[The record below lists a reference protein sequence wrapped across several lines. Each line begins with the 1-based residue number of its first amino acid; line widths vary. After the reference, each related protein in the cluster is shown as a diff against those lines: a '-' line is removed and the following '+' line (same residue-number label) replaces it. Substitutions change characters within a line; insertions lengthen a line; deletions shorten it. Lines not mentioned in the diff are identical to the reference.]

1 MKLLNHC
8 SGYSEKVKIK
18 ALFLIFNLFI
28 CALALGQNYTI
39 TEKNIRFIDYPGFPN
54 ANSTWGDIGF
64 SSKYNAVYI
73 GVTNHVDSIAMY
85 EYSIDHDNMVFKG
98 FIGDL
103 ANLRNYQWQGK
114 IHTKIVEG
122 PDGCMYFG
130 TDGGESREEY
140 LMEHP
145 HGYAGSF
152 FMKWDPSADKL
163 SNLGSGLQYESIKDV
178 EIDFETGN
186 IYAVSYPQV
195 HFLIYNPESNK
206 LRDLGR
212 LGSSHVPRV
221 MFTDRWGNCYYVDWR
236 QRLVMYD
243 KSKDKLVFAKESLP
257 AFQSTPGS
265 KIITGI
271 TAFAHDEKNNTIY
284 LITYGAKIIA
294 FHPQKTG
301 IGKVEDLGGV
311 VPEGFVDP
319 MWEPYCPNLS
329 FADNGK
335 LYYAIGGHGNYV
347 IDEKV
352 VFMEFDPQSKT
363 HKIIYEFPLTV
374 ASEVTGSNV
383 RDKEGNLYFAVRKH
397 VAKDGAAGPGEDE
410 SEGYGYLPLMM
421 IFNPEK
427 EVAK

>member
-1 MKLLNHC
+1 MKLLHNCIFSICNLLIC
-8 SGYSEKVKIK
+8 S
-18 ALFLIFNLFI
+18 
-28 CALALGQNYTI
+28 LAFGQNYTI
-39 TEKNIRFIDYPGFPN
+39 TEKNIRYIDYPQFPN
-54 ANSTWGDIGF
+54 ANSTWGDIGY
-64 SSKYNAVYI
+64 SSTHNAVYI
-73 GVTNHVDSIAMY
+73 GVTNHMDSIAMY
-85 EYSIDHDNMVFKG
+85 EYSIDKNNMVLKG
-98 FIGDL
+98 FLSDH

-122 PDGCMYFG
+122 PDGCMYFA

-152 FMKWDPSADKL
+152 FMKWDPSVDKL
-163 SNLGSGLQYESIKDV
+163 TNLGSGLQYESIKDV
-178 EIDFETGN
+178 DIDFETGN
-186 IYAVSYPQV
+186 IYAVTYPQV
-195 HFLIYNPESNK
+195 HFLVYNPESNM

-221 MFTDRWGNCYYVDWR
+221 MFTDTWGNCYYVDWR

-257 AFQSTPGS
+257 AFQGTPGS

-271 TAFAHDEKNNTIY
+271 TAFAHEKKTNTIY
-284 LITYGAKIIA
+284 LITYGAKIVA

-311 VPEGFVDP
+311 VPEGFIDQ

-329 FADNGK
+329 IADNGK

-352 VFMEFDPQSKT
+352 VFMEFNPRSKT
-363 HKIIYEFPLTV
+363 HKIIYEFPLTT

-383 RDKEGNLYFAVRKH
+383 YDKEGNLYFAARKH
-397 VAKDGAAGPGEDE
+397 VEKDGGTSPGEDA
-410 SEGYGYLPLMM
+410 SEGHGFVPFMM

-427 EVAK
+427 EVAE